1 MKELG
6 FEHLKS
12 EAGIFHYKKKDTDLI
27 IAVVY
32 VDNIFF
38 CGPDKAI
45 LNEIKSKFI
54 AKWKCKD
61 LEALT
66 EFLQM
71 HIIQRDQQIC
81 INQSDYLRKVLQKF
95 HMQDA

>member
-1 MKELG
+1 MKKLD

-32 VDNIFF
+32 VDDTFF
-38 CGPDKAI
+38 FGPNKAI

-54 AKWKCKD
+54 AKWKCRD
-61 LEALT
+61 LKALT

-71 HIIQRDQQIC
+71 HIIQ
-81 INQSDYLRKVLQKF
+81 
-95 HMQDA
+95 

>member
-12 EAGIFHYKKKDTDLI
+12 EAGIFCYKKKGTDLI
-27 IAVVY
+27 VAVVY
-32 VDNIFF
+32 VDNTFF

-45 LNEIKSKFI
+45 LNEIKSKFMT
-54 AKWKCKD
+54 KWECRN
-61 LEALT
+61 LEVLT

-71 HIIQRDQQIC
+71 HIIRQG
-81 INQSDYLRKVLQKF
+81 
-95 HMQDA
+95 